1 MAIDYAQC
9 EFYGFD
15 IAEPAK
21 LSEIEKLHQ
30 PKNCHIK
37 QADVFDGFDYDA
49 NTFDFVHQRIMYS
62 VYPTDRVSW
71 MFQEILRITK
81 PNGWVEF
88 VEPDLTP
95 KRAGPLFS
103 KDMVIAFKHFGPL
116 IYEYIE
122 AGAEFDKEK
131 YDIMIDAAFDECAEY
146 QTFFNIRWAYG
157 KKVVSSAI

>member
-1 MAIDYAQC
+1 MYIYIKENPNKSSISEHIYNQKKKKKDMAIDYAQC

-103 KDMVIAFKHFGPL
+103 KVMKAC
-116 IYEYIE
+116 
-122 AGAEFDKEK
+122 K
-131 YDIMIDAAFDECAEY
+131 YSKKT
-146 QTFFNIRWAYG
+146 QLLNIHY
-157 KKVVSSAI
+157 K